1 MSNKRID
8 EVVEL
13 LLSIPPIMH
22 RKMVRDVFK
31 TALNQVEGEIAP
43 HHLMLLRL
51 LYESGPLNMTEIGEE
66 IAVSKPQMTHST
78 DKLISLGMIE
88 RQHDVKDRRKI
99 NIKLTN
105 KGEKTIIK
113 LHQSM
118 KSQMKE
124 KLSSLDEED
133 LDRLAAS
140 LKTMADIFTKVQ

>member
-22 RKMVRDVFK
+22 RKMVRDVFR
-31 TALNQVEGEIAP
+31 TALAQVEKEIAP
-43 HHLMLLRL
+43 HHLMILRV
-51 LYESGPLNMTEIGEE
+51 LYEFGPLHMTEVGEE
-66 IAVSKPQMTHST
+66 ISISRPQMTHST
-78 DKLISLGMIE
+78 DKLISLGMVE

-105 KGEKTIIK
+105 KGEKTIKK
-113 LHQSM
+113 LQQFM

-140 LKTMADIFTKVQ
+140 LKTMADTFTKIR